1 MTTAASAA
9 EVAAMLDTTPKI
21 FRRFLRDESSTF
33 RPVGQGKR
41 YTFEARDIAAAKRLF
56 PIWSAAHTRQAKA
69 TDQPATSQA
78 GSNRAAALDATLREA
93 GLHVSQHA
101 A

>member
-1 MTTAASAA
+1 MTSAA
-9 EVAAMLDTTPKI
+9 DLAAMLDTTPKI
-21 FRRFLRDESSTF
+21 FRRFLRDETSTF

-41 YTFEARDIAAAKRLF
+41 YEFTGSDIAAAKRLF
-56 PIWSAAHTRQAKA
+56 PVWQAAHTRKAKVEDA
-69 TDQPATSQA
+69 APVASQA
-78 GSNRAAALDATLREA
+78 GSDRAAALDESLRQA

>member
-1 MTTAASAA
+1 MTAAD
-9 EVAAMLDTTPKI
+9 VAAMLDTTPKI

-41 YTFEARDIAAAKRLF
+41 YEFTDRDVAAAKRLF
-56 PIWSAAHTRQAKA
+56 PVWASSHTRAAKA
-69 TDQPATSQA
+69 EAPAASQA
-78 GSNRAAALDATLREA
+78 GSTRAEKLDTRLREA
-93 GLHVSQHA
+93 GLHVAQHA